1 MHTKIYTPYFFLAPA
16 LGTLLIF
23 FFLPVAA
30 AFLMSFTDF
39 DIYSLGNLKRARII
53 LFGNYSHLLSD
64 PLFWKALANTFYFVI
79 VGGPLTIIVSLLSA
93 IGLNSRLLYFR
104 NWFRLAFFIPVV
116 TTLVAVAVV
125 WRYLYHPR
133 FGIINYLL
141 SLIGIQGVDWLG
153 DPQWAMPALILLAIW
168 KNFGY
173 HTMIFLA
180 GLQAIP
186 DYLYEAARIDGA
198 GWWRQFFHVT
208 VPQLA
213 PTTFFVT
220 IMTII
225 GYFQFFAEPY
235 VMTQGGPLNATLSI
249 VLYLYQQ
256 GFRWWRMGYASAIA
270 FILFVIV
277 FFFAMI
283 QLFIRKRGES

>member
-1 MHTKIYTPYFFLAPA
+1 MHKKTYTSYFFLAPA

-39 DIYSLGNLKRARII
+39 DIYSLGNLSRARFI
-53 LFGNYSHLLSD
+53 FFRNFSQLLSD
-64 PLFWKALANTFYFVI
+64 PLFWKALGNTFYFVI
-79 VGGPLTIIVSLLSA
+79 VGGPLTIIVSLLAA

-104 NWFRLAFFIPVV
+104 NWFRLAFFMPVV

-141 SLIGIQGVDWLG
+141 SQIGIQGVDWLG
-153 DPQWAMPALILLAIW
+153 DPNWAMPALILLAIW

-173 HTMIFLA
+173 QMMIFLA

-270 FILFVIV
+270 FILFIIV

-283 QLFIRKRGES
+283 QLSLRKRGEA